1 MNTQTTNKKNKT
13 SILKLVVSAI
23 CLTLCMLLP
32 LITGQIPQIG
42 KALSP
47 MHIPV
52 LLCGLLCGPM
62 YAGLVGAV
70 APLLRF
76 ALFGMPV
83 LVPTGA
89 AMCFELAA
97 YGVAAGMILRALPAK
112 RSSIYAAL
120 IGAML
125 IGRAVWG
132 VAMAALMGMS
142 GSAFT
147 MSAFMAGAFANA
159 VPGIIVHILLIPV
172 IAIAVR
178 RAVPELR

>member
-1 MNTQTTNKKNKT
+1 MKKTKKANV
-13 SILKLVVSAI
+13 LRLAVSAA
-23 CLTLCMLLP
+23 CLALCMILP
-32 LITGQIPQIG
+32 FITGQIQQIG
-42 KALSP
+42 NMLCP

-62 YAGLVGAV
+62 YAGLVGAA

-76 ALFGMPV
+76 MLFGMPKLYPSGV
-83 LVPTGA
+83 

-112 RSSIYAAL
+112 RSSVYAAL
-120 IGAML
+120 IGAMV

-132 VAMAALMGMS
+132 AAMAAIMAAG
-142 GSAFT
+142 GGAFT
-147 MSAFMAGAFANA
+147 MSAFIAGAFMNA

-172 IAIAVR
+172 IVLAVQK
-178 RAVPELR
+178 AVPEMR